1 MESCSSIFS
10 QKDQICS
17 DSSGDSSEDEV
28 KWSLID
34 SSVAKVTLSQKPA
47 SITSIDAVLDLENIG
62 NQIQSVKNQ
71 LRLLI

>member
-47 SITSIDAVLDLENIG
+47 SITSIDAVLDL
-62 NQIQSVKNQ
+62 
-71 LRLLI
+71 